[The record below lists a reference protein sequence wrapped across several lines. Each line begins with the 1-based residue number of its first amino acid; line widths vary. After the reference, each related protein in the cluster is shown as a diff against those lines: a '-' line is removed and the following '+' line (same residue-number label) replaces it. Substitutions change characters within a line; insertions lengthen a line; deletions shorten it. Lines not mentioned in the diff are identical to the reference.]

1 MLNRSPFDAN
11 KLKSDF
17 PIFDRKVRGN
27 NRLIYLDSAATSQKP
42 KSVIAAESKFYELI
56 NGAANRGAHLLAE
69 EASLAY
75 EEARKRVAKFIN
87 AQSEEVI
94 FTKSA
99 TESLN
104 GLAYSLGNPDSK
116 INVKNGDEI
125 LVSELEH
132 HANLI
137 PWQQLAKRTGAKLR
151 WIEVDEKGNLKLENI
166 EKLINSK
173 TKVVA
178 LTHQSNVLGTIPP
191 ISKIN
196 QLAKS
201 NGAIFV
207 LDACQSAAHFSID
220 VQELDVDAIA
230 FSGHKMFG
238 PTGIGV
244 LWAKRELLEKIEPFI
259 FGGSMIDDV
268 SMSNATWAELPRKFE
283 AGVPNMAQAVGL
295 AAAIDYIDAIGLN
308 NIEAHELAL
317 TERFLAEVSH
327 LNAVDVVGP
336 TNMDSRGSV
345 VSFTIAGIHP
355 HDAGQVLD
363 QHGIAVR
370 TGHHCAWPLMR
381 KMNLVGT
388 IRASF
393 AAYNTNEDVD
403 DLIKAISATQDYFRA
418 N

>member
-42 KSVIAAESKFYELI
+42 KSVIAAETKFYELI

-116 INVKNGDEI
+116 INVKSGDEI

-201 NGAIFV
+201 NGALFI
-207 LDACQSAAHFSID
+207 LDACQSAQIGRAH
-220 VQELDVDAIA
+220 V
-230 FSGHKMFG
+230 
-238 PTGIGV
+238 
-244 LWAKRELLEKIEPFI
+244 
-259 FGGSMIDDV
+259 
-268 SMSNATWAELPRKFE
+268 
-283 AGVPNMAQAVGL
+283 
-295 AAAIDYIDAIGLN
+295 
-308 NIEAHELAL
+308 
-317 TERFLAEVSH
+317 
-327 LNAVDVVGP
+327 
-336 TNMDSRGSV
+336 
-345 VSFTIAGIHP
+345 
-355 HDAGQVLD
+355 
-363 QHGIAVR
+363 
-370 TGHHCAWPLMR
+370 
-381 KMNLVGT
+381 
-388 IRASF
+388 
-393 AAYNTNEDVD
+393 
-403 DLIKAISATQDYFRA
+403 
-418 N
+418 

>member
-1 MLNRSPFDAN
+1 M
-11 KLKSDF
+11 
-17 PIFDRKVRGN
+17 
-27 NRLIYLDSAATSQKP
+27 
-42 KSVIAAESKFYELI
+42 
-56 NGAANRGAHLLAE
+56 
-69 EASLAY
+69 AY

-87 AQSEEVI
+87 AQTEEVI

-116 INVKNGDEI
+116 INVKSRDEI

-151 WIEVDEKGNLKLENI
+151 WIEVDEKGNLQLENI
-166 EKLINSK
+166 EQLINSK

-201 NGAIFV
+201 NVALFI
-207 LDACQSAAHFSID
+207 LDACQSAPHFSID

-317 TERFLAEVSH
+317 TERFLSEVSH

-403 DLIKAISATQDYFRA
+403 DLIKAITATQDYFRA

>member
-27 NRLIYLDSAATSQKP
+27 NRLIYLDSAATTQKP

-116 INVKNGDEI
+116 INVKSGDEI

-151 WIEVDEKGNLKLENI
+151 WIEVDEKGNLKLE
-166 EKLINSK
+166 
-173 TKVVA
+173 
-178 LTHQSNVLGTIPP
+178 
-191 ISKIN
+191 KI
-196 QLAKS
+196 
-201 NGAIFV
+201 GR
-207 LDACQSAAHFSID
+207 AH
-220 VQELDVDAIA
+220 V
-230 FSGHKMFG
+230 
-238 PTGIGV
+238 
-244 LWAKRELLEKIEPFI
+244 
-259 FGGSMIDDV
+259 
-268 SMSNATWAELPRKFE
+268 
-283 AGVPNMAQAVGL
+283 
-295 AAAIDYIDAIGLN
+295 
-308 NIEAHELAL
+308 
-317 TERFLAEVSH
+317 
-327 LNAVDVVGP
+327 
-336 TNMDSRGSV
+336 
-345 VSFTIAGIHP
+345 
-355 HDAGQVLD
+355 
-363 QHGIAVR
+363 
-370 TGHHCAWPLMR
+370 
-381 KMNLVGT
+381 
-388 IRASF
+388 
-393 AAYNTNEDVD
+393 
-403 DLIKAISATQDYFRA
+403 
-418 N
+418 